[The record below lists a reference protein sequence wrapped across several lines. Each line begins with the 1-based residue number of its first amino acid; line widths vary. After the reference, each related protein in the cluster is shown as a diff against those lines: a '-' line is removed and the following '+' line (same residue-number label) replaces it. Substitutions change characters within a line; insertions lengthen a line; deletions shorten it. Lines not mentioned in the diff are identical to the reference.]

1 MRSREDSEERRR
13 IGREWACGR
22 HLLSPPSHLVSSSE
36 GASGRNRRR
45 SLANGQ
51 HDARLSRPGAVSG
64 RGKEAQGFFGVVQ
77 KCIFQSRGLKISDL
91 DEWRSPK
98 RCDPERPPSCR
109 GWLVASSLGTAATG
123 GGYSWELESRNNGRA
138 YSPCARLFWLPWG
151 IFIMN
156 SFFPRDAAPTPNE
169 APVCEAASASMQRP
183 HLPHL
188 PRGAAMASGIV
199 VRPLDPWSCFS
210 CRRFVSRSAESL
222 TNTIPKDSREARGP
236 PSVTMLQDRS
246 RDPPSVDGS
255 NKDSS
260 VLFIH
265 PERRD

>member
-1 MRSREDSEERRR
+1 MREGREKNSQPLRTERRHPLANLPRCTTPGQSEAAHTIFQHRVAGQSNHGAQVPSRPGGSGWRRRRLPQTGEVMMRSREDSEERRR

-22 HLLSPPSHLVSSSE
+22 HLHSPPSHLVSSSE

-109 GWLVASSLGTAATG
+109 GWLVASSLGQPRQVVGIRGSWNPETTAAPIPRVPVYFG
-123 GGYSWELESRNNGRA
+123 CLGES
-138 YSPCARLFWLPWG
+138 
-151 IFIMN
+151 
-156 SFFPRDAAPTPNE
+156 
-169 APVCEAASASMQRP
+169 
-183 HLPHL
+183 
-188 PRGAAMASGIV
+188 
-199 VRPLDPWSCFS
+199 
-210 CRRFVSRSAESL
+210 SL
-222 TNTIPKDSREARGP
+222 
-236 PSVTMLQDRS
+236 
-246 RDPPSVDGS
+246 
-255 NKDSS
+255 
-260 VLFIH
+260 
-265 PERRD
+265 